1 MVHLYYRRIA
11 FYQLK
16 GDFFFLKKKAVDNKV
31 QYAP

>member
-16 GDFFFLKKKAVDNKV
+16 GDLKKKKKKSVDNKV
-31 QYAP
+31 QYAS